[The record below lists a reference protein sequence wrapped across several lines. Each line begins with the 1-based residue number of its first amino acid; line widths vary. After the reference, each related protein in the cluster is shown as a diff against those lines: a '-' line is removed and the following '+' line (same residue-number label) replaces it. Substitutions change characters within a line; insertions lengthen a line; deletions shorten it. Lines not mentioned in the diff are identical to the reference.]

1 MPSVV
6 TMTGPGTATVTDDAA
21 IAITTVLTP
30 AVAAGFT
37 AIIAQIGNAEVP
49 GTVLAELAQISY
61 NLSRIAD
68 SDKAIAK
75 AISDLNVAIGTISS
89 AASESNAIQS
99 MAVANQI
106 KTSNFQ
112 MQATKDALKRAD
124 LPEPVLPDIKEQI
137 KTAVTDGI
145 EFGSI
150 AAANGAINAAI
161 KSTVQ
166 GTATWIAGTSA
177 YQTIEGYLKTAK
189 DSVLSIELPSPASIL
204 SRGKSAI
211 PDQAGP
217 L

>member
-30 AVAAGFT
+30 AVTAGFT

-49 GTVLAELAQISY
+49 GTVLAELGQISY

-112 MQATKDALKRAD
+112 IQATKDALKRAD
-124 LPEPVLPDIKEQI
+124 LPEPVLPGVKEQI

-145 EFGSI
+145 EFGTI
-150 AAANGAINAAI
+150 AAANGAINLAI
-161 KSTVQ
+161 KSTIQ

-177 YQTIEGYLKTAK
+177 YQTIEGYLKQAK
-189 DSVLSIELPSPASIL
+189 DSVLSIEIPSPASIL

>member
-1 MPSVV
+1 MPSIV

-30 AVAAGFT
+30 AVVSGFT

-49 GTVLAELAQISY
+49 GTVLAELGQISY

-112 MQATKDALKRAD
+112 IQATKDALKRAD
-124 LPEPVLPDIKEQI
+124 LPEPVVPEIKEQI
-137 KTAVTDGI
+137 KTAVIDGI

-177 YQTIEGYLKTAK
+177 YQTIEGYLKQAK
-189 DSVLSIELPSPASIL
+189 DSVLSIEIPSPASIL
-204 SRGKSAI
+204 SRAKSAI

>member
-1 MPSVV
+1 
-6 TMTGPGTATVTDDAA
+6 MTGPGTATVTDDAA
-21 IAITTVLTP
+21 IAITAVLTP
-30 AVAAGFT
+30 AVVTGFT

-49 GTVLAELAQISY
+49 GTVLAELGQISY

-75 AISDLNVAIGTISS
+75 ALSDLNVAIGTISS

-112 MQATKDALKRAD
+112 IQATKDALKRAD
-124 LPEPVLPDIKEQI
+124 LPEPVVPEIKEQI

-145 EFGSI
+145 EFGTI

-177 YQTIEGYLKTAK
+177 YQTIEGYLKQAK
-189 DSVLSIELPSPASIL
+189 DSVLSIEVPSPASIL
-204 SRGKSAI
+204 SRAKSAI

>member
-30 AVAAGFT
+30 AVTAGFT

-49 GTVLAELAQISY
+49 GTVLAELGQISY

-75 AISDLNVAIGTISS
+75 AISDLNIAIGTISS

-112 MQATKDALKRAD
+112 IQATKDALKRAD
-124 LPEPVLPDIKEQI
+124 LPEPVVPEIKEQI
-137 KTAVTDGI
+137 KTAVVDGI
-145 EFGSI
+145 EFGTI
-150 AAANGAINAAI
+150 AAANGAINLAI

-166 GTATWIAGTSA
+166 GTATWISGTSV
-177 YQTIEGYLKTAK
+177 YQTIEGYLKQAK
-189 DSVLSIELPSPASIL
+189 DSVLSIEIPSPASIL
-204 SRGKSAI
+204 SRAKSAI

-217 L
+217 M

>member
-30 AVAAGFT
+30 AVVTGFT

-49 GTVLAELAQISY
+49 GTVLAELGQISY

-124 LPEPVLPDIKEQI
+124 LPEPVVPEIKEQI
-137 KTAVTDGI
+137 KTAVVDGI
-145 EFGSI
+145 EFGTI
-150 AAANGAINAAI
+150 AAANGAINLAI

-177 YQTIEGYLKTAK
+177 YQTIEGYLKQAK
-189 DSVLSIELPSPASIL
+189 DSVLSIEIPSPASIL
-204 SRGKSAI
+204 SRAKSAI

>member
-1 MPSVV
+1 MPSIV

-30 AVAAGFT
+30 AVVTGFT

-49 GTVLAELAQISY
+49 GTVLAELGQISY

-75 AISDLNVAIGTISS
+75 ALSDLNVAIGTISS

-112 MQATKDALKRAD
+112 IQATKDALKRAD
-124 LPEPVLPDIKEQI
+124 LPEPVVPEIKEQI

-145 EFGSI
+145 QFGSI

-177 YQTIEGYLKTAK
+177 YQTIEGYLKQAK
-189 DSVLSIELPSPASIL
+189 DSVLSIEVPSPASIL
-204 SRGKSAI
+204 SRAKSAI

>member
-1 MPSVV
+1 
-6 TMTGPGTATVTDDAA
+6 MTGPGTATVTDDAA

-30 AVAAGFT
+30 AVVTGFS

-49 GTVLAELAQISY
+49 GTVLAELGQISY

-75 AISDLNVAIGTISS
+75 ALSDLNVAIGTISS

-112 MQATKDALKRAD
+112 IQATKDALKRAD
-124 LPEPVLPDIKEQI
+124 LPEPVVPEIKEQI

-145 EFGSI
+145 EFGTI

-177 YQTIEGYLKTAK
+177 YQTIEGYLKQAK
-189 DSVLSIELPSPASIL
+189 DSVLSIEVPSPASIL
-204 SRGKSAI
+204 SRAKSAI

>member
-30 AVAAGFT
+30 AVTAGFT

-49 GTVLAELAQISY
+49 GTVLAELGQISY

-75 AISDLNVAIGTISS
+75 AISDLNIAIGTISS

-112 MQATKDALKRAD
+112 IQATKDALKRAD
-124 LPEPVLPDIKEQI
+124 LPEPVVPEIKEQI
-137 KTAVTDGI
+137 KTAVVDGI
-145 EFGSI
+145 EFGTI
-150 AAANGAINAAI
+150 AAANGAINLAI

-177 YQTIEGYLKTAK
+177 YQTIEGYLKQAK
-189 DSVLSIELPSPASIL
+189 DSVLSIEIPSPASIL
-204 SRGKSAI
+204 SRAKSAI

>member
-1 MPSVV
+1 MPSIV

-30 AVAAGFT
+30 AVVTGFT

-49 GTVLAELAQISY
+49 GTVLAELGQISY

-75 AISDLNVAIGTISS
+75 ALSDLNVAIGTISS

-112 MQATKDALKRAD
+112 IQATKDALKRAD
-124 LPEPVLPDIKEQI
+124 LPEPVVPEIKEQI

-145 EFGSI
+145 EFGTI

-177 YQTIEGYLKTAK
+177 YQTIEGYLKQAK
-189 DSVLSIELPSPASIL
+189 DSVLSIEVPSPASIL
-204 SRGKSAI
+204 SRTKAATIS
-211 PDQAGP
+211 QVGP
-217 L
+217 S

>member
-30 AVAAGFT
+30 AVVSGFT
-37 AIIAQIGNAEVP
+37 AIIAQIGNAEIP
-49 GTVLAELAQISY
+49 GTVLAELGQISY

-75 AISDLNVAIGTISS
+75 ALSDLNVAIGTISS

-112 MQATKDALKRAD
+112 IQATKDALKRAD
-124 LPEPVLPDIKEQI
+124 LPEPVVPEIKEQI

-177 YQTIEGYLKTAK
+177 YQTIEGYLKQAK
-189 DSVLSIELPSPASIL
+189 DSVLSIEVPSPASIL
-204 SRGKSAI
+204 SRTKAATIS
-211 PDQAGP
+211 QVGP
-217 L
+217 S

>member
-30 AVAAGFT
+30 AVTAGFT

-49 GTVLAELAQISY
+49 GTVLAELGQISY

-75 AISDLNVAIGTISS
+75 ALSDLNVAIGTISS

-112 MQATKDALKRAD
+112 IQATKDALKRAD
-124 LPEPVLPDIKEQI
+124 LPEPVVPEIKEQI

-177 YQTIEGYLKTAK
+177 YQTIEGYLKQAK
-189 DSVLSIELPSPASIL
+189 DSVLSIEVPSPASIL
-204 SRGKSAI
+204 SRTKAATIS
-211 PDQAGP
+211 QVGP
-217 L
+217 S

>member
-1 MPSVV
+1 MPSIV

-21 IAITTVLTP
+21 IAITAVLTP
-30 AVAAGFT
+30 AMTAGFT

-49 GTVLAELAQISY
+49 GTVLAELGQISY

-75 AISDLNVAIGTISS
+75 ALSDLNVAIGTISS

-112 MQATKDALKRAD
+112 IQATKDALKRAD
-124 LPEPVLPDIKEQI
+124 LPEPVVPEIKEQI

-145 EFGSI
+145 QFGSI
-150 AAANGAINAAI
+150 AAANGAINLAI

-177 YQTIEGYLKTAK
+177 YQTIEGYLKQAK
-189 DSVLSIELPSPASIL
+189 DSVLSIEIPSPASIL
-204 SRGKSAI
+204 SRAKSAI

>member
-1 MPSVV
+1 MPSFVK
-6 TMTGPGTATVTDDAA
+6 MTGPGEAFITDDAA

-30 AVAAGFT
+30 AVVTGFT

-49 GTVLAELAQISY
+49 GTVLAELGQISY

-68 SDKAIAK
+68 SDKVIAK
-75 AISDLNVAIGTISS
+75 ALSDLNVAIGTISS

-112 MQATKDALKRAD
+112 IQATKDALKRAD
-124 LPEPVLPDIKEQI
+124 LPEPVVPEIKEQI

-145 EFGSI
+145 EFGTI

-177 YQTIEGYLKTAK
+177 YQTIEGYLKQAK
-189 DSVLSIELPSPASIL
+189 DSVLSIQVPSPESIL
-204 SRGKSAI
+204 SRTKAATIS
-211 PDQAGP
+211 QVGP
-217 L
+217 S

>member
-1 MPSVV
+1 MPTFVK
-6 TMTGPGTATVTDDAA
+6 MTGPGLAEVTDDAA
-21 IAITTVLTP
+21 IAITAVLTP
-30 AVAAGFT
+30 AVVTGFT

-49 GTVLAELAQISY
+49 GTVLAELGQISY

-112 MQATKDALKRAD
+112 IQATKDALKRAD
-124 LPEPVLPDIKEQI
+124 LPEPVVPEIKEQI

-177 YQTIEGYLKTAK
+177 YQTIEGYLKQAK
-189 DSVLSIELPSPASIL
+189 DSVLSIEVPSPASIL
-204 SRGKSAI
+204 SRAKSAI

>member
-30 AVAAGFT
+30 AVVTGFT

-49 GTVLAELAQISY
+49 GTVLAELGQISY

-75 AISDLNVAIGTISS
+75 ALSDLNVAIGTISS

-112 MQATKDALKRAD
+112 IQATKDALKRAD
-124 LPEPVLPDIKEQI
+124 LPEPVVPEIKEQI

-145 EFGSI
+145 EFGTI

-177 YQTIEGYLKTAK
+177 YQTIEGYLKQAK
-189 DSVLSIELPSPASIL
+189 DSVLSIEVPSPASIL
-204 SRGKSAI
+204 SRAKSAI

>member
-1 MPSVV
+1 MPSIV

-30 AVAAGFT
+30 AVVTGFS

-49 GTVLAELAQISY
+49 GTVLAELGQISY

-75 AISDLNVAIGTISS
+75 ALSDLNVAIGTISS

-112 MQATKDALKRAD
+112 IQATKDALKRAD
-124 LPEPVLPDIKEQI
+124 LPEPVVPEIKEQI

-145 EFGSI
+145 EFGTI

-177 YQTIEGYLKTAK
+177 YQTIEGYLKQAK
-189 DSVLSIELPSPASIL
+189 DSVLSIEVPSPASIL
-204 SRGKSAI
+204 SRAKSAI

>member
-1 MPSVV
+1 MPSFVK
-6 TMTGPGTATVTDDAA
+6 MTGPGEAFITDDAA

-30 AVAAGFT
+30 AVVTGFS

-49 GTVLAELAQISY
+49 GTVLAELGQISY

-75 AISDLNVAIGTISS
+75 ALSDLNVAIGTISS

-112 MQATKDALKRAD
+112 IQATKDALKRAD
-124 LPEPVLPDIKEQI
+124 LPEPVVPEIKEQI

-145 EFGSI
+145 EFGTI

-177 YQTIEGYLKTAK
+177 YQTIEGYLKQAK
-189 DSVLSIELPSPASIL
+189 DSVLSIQVPSPESIL
-204 SRGKSAI
+204 SRTKAATIS
-211 PDQAGP
+211 QVGP
-217 L
+217 S

>member
-1 MPSVV
+1 MPSIV

-30 AVAAGFT
+30 AVVTGFT

-49 GTVLAELAQISY
+49 GTVLAELGQISY

-112 MQATKDALKRAD
+112 IQATKDALKRAD
-124 LPEPVLPDIKEQI
+124 LPEPVVPEIKEQI

-177 YQTIEGYLKTAK
+177 YQTIEGYLKQAK
-189 DSVLSIELPSPASIL
+189 DSVLSIEVPSPASIL
-204 SRGKSAI
+204 SRTKAATISQI
-211 PDQAGP
+211 GP
-217 L
+217 S

>member
-30 AVAAGFT
+30 AVTAGFT

-49 GTVLAELAQISY
+49 GTVLAELGQISY

-75 AISDLNVAIGTISS
+75 AISDLNIAIGTISS

-112 MQATKDALKRAD
+112 IQATKDALKRAD
-124 LPEPVLPDIKEQI
+124 LPEPVVPEIKEQI
-137 KTAVTDGI
+137 KTAVVDGI
-145 EFGSI
+145 EFGTI
-150 AAANGAINAAI
+150 AAANGAINLAI

-177 YQTIEGYLKTAK
+177 YQTIEGYLKQAK
-189 DSVLSIELPSPASIL
+189 DSVLSIEIPSPASIL
-204 SRGKSAI
+204 SRAKSAI

-217 L
+217 M

>member
-1 MPSVV
+1 MPSIV
-6 TMTGPGTATVTDDAA
+6 TMTGPGSAVVEDDAA

-30 AVAAGFT
+30 AVTAGFT

-49 GTVLAELAQISY
+49 GTVLAELGQISY

-75 AISDLNVAIGTISS
+75 ALSDLNVAIGTISS

-112 MQATKDALKRAD
+112 IQATKDALKRAD
-124 LPEPVLPDIKEQI
+124 LPEPVVPEIKEQI

-145 EFGSI
+145 EFGTI

-177 YQTIEGYLKTAK
+177 YQTIEGYLKQAK
-189 DSVLSIELPSPASIL
+189 DSVLSIEVPSPASIL
-204 SRGKSAI
+204 SRTKAATIS
-211 PDQAGP
+211 QVGP
-217 L
+217 S

>member
-1 MPSVV
+1 MPSIV

-21 IAITTVLTP
+21 IAITAVLTP
-30 AVAAGFT
+30 AVVTGFT

-49 GTVLAELAQISY
+49 GTVLAELGQISY

-75 AISDLNVAIGTISS
+75 ALSDLNVAIGTISS

-112 MQATKDALKRAD
+112 IQATKDALKRAD
-124 LPEPVLPDIKEQI
+124 LPEPVVPEIKEQI

-145 EFGSI
+145 EFGTI

-177 YQTIEGYLKTAK
+177 YQTIEGYLKQAK
-189 DSVLSIELPSPASIL
+189 DSVLSIEVPSPASIL
-204 SRGKSAI
+204 SRAKSAI

>member
-1 MPSVV
+1 
-6 TMTGPGTATVTDDAA
+6 MTGPGTATVTDDAA
-21 IAITTVLTP
+21 IAITAVLTP
-30 AVAAGFT
+30 AMTAGFT

-49 GTVLAELAQISY
+49 GTVLAELGQISY

-112 MQATKDALKRAD
+112 IQATKDALKRAD
-124 LPEPVLPDIKEQI
+124 LPEPVLPGVKEQI

-145 EFGSI
+145 EFGTI
-150 AAANGAINAAI
+150 AAANGAINLAI
-161 KSTVQ
+161 KSTIQ
-166 GTATWIAGTSA
+166 GTATWIAGTSV
-177 YQTIEGYLKTAK
+177 YQTVEGYLKQAK
-189 DSVLSIELPSPASIL
+189 DSVLSIEIPSPASIL
-204 SRGKSAI
+204 SRAKSAI

>member
-1 MPSVV
+1 MPSFVK
-6 TMTGPGTATVTDDAA
+6 MTGPGEAVITDDAA

-30 AVAAGFT
+30 AVVTGFT

-49 GTVLAELAQISY
+49 GTVLAELGQISY

-75 AISDLNVAIGTISS
+75 ALSDLNVAIGTISS

-112 MQATKDALKRAD
+112 IQATKDALKRAD
-124 LPEPVLPDIKEQI
+124 LPEPVVPEIKEQI

-145 EFGSI
+145 EFGTI

-177 YQTIEGYLKTAK
+177 YQTIEGYLKQAK
-189 DSVLSIELPSPASIL
+189 DSVLSIEVPSPASIL
-204 SRGKSAI
+204 SRAKSAI